1 MATNLLTVLL
11 ASSLSVSEAVGINCG
26 CPHTCTSERL
36 AETNGANHACGARI
50 QWLMQHHDL
59 PEANACAIASKHNPF
74 SDEAD
79 TDILGDK
86 SCSYEACH
94 PEGCGSALQIV
105 PDFHLLHNCGC
116 PETCTDEVMNE
127 KLPGKDFTCK
137 ERLTYMAHWHHNPE
151 RDACTKGVD
160 EGYCDAQKCRPD
172 LCGSALATP
181 PPKPDA
187 AAMTLSLEAEVENEW
202 IEKKDYSAFE
212 NDGSESA
219 LRNTPADDNKR
230 EYSGMFVEMEKEQR
244 LKGGIYTAA
253 SASQHLTKQN
263 KSGDSGGSSILFN
276 FLSFLTG
283 SVVVVI
289 GFVYKSRRRP
299 TRTPATSNN
308 EVVEDENTTE
318 VIFPKQN
325 SLIVPRTPPRRGSFG
340 SFKREI
346 DAICSD
352 SDYDSEADDS
362 GADDDV
368 SIDNLPE
375 WLPAIA

>member
-1 MATNLLTVLL
+1 MSGLKMTNLLAVLL
-11 ASSLSVSEAVGINCG
+11 ASSLSVSEVLGIDCG
-26 CPHTCTSERL
+26 CPHTCTPDAL
-36 AETNGANHACGARI
+36 AEINDAHDTCGARI
-50 QWLMQHHDL
+50 QWLMKHHDL

-94 PEGCGSALQIV
+94 PEGCGS
-105 PDFHLLHNCGC
+105 
-116 PETCTDEVMNE
+116 T
-127 KLPGKDFTCK
+127 LP
-137 ERLTYMAHWHHNPE
+137 
-151 RDACTKGVD
+151 
-160 EGYCDAQKCRPD
+160 
-172 LCGSALATP
+172 
-181 PPKPDA
+181 
-187 AAMTLSLEAEVENEW
+187 
-202 IEKKDYSAFE
+202 
-212 NDGSESA
+212 ND
-219 LRNTPADDNKR
+219 NNR
-230 EYSGMFVEMEKEQR
+230 EYDGIFVEMEREQR
-244 LKGGIYTAA
+244 LKDGIYTAA
-253 SASQHLTKQN
+253 SAPQHQTKHT
-263 KSGDSGGSSILFN
+263 KSENSDGSSILFN

-318 VIFPKQN
+318 VIFPKQD

-346 DAICSD
+346 NAICSD

-368 SIDNLPE
+368 SVEDVPE
-375 WLPAIA
+375 WLSAIS

>member
-1 MATNLLTVLL
+1 MK
-11 ASSLSVSEAVGINCG
+11 
-26 CPHTCTSERL
+26 
-36 AETNGANHACGARI
+36 
-50 QWLMQHHDL
+50 HHDL
-59 PEANACAIASKHNPF
+59 PEANACAMASKHNPF

-79 TDILGDK
+79 KDILGDR
-86 SCSYEACH
+86 SCRYEACH
-94 PEGCGSALQIV
+94 PEGCGSTLSIV
-105 PDFHLLHNCGC
+105 PNFKLLHGCGC

-127 KLPGKDFTCK
+127 KLPGMAYTCK
-137 ERLTYMAHWHHNPE
+137 ERLTYMVHWHHNPE
-151 RDACTKGVD
+151 LDACTMGVD

-187 AAMTLSLEAEVENEW
+187 AAKTLSLEAEVENEW

-318 VIFPKQN
+318 VIFPKQD

-346 DAICSD
+346 NAICSD